1 MEIIVL
7 DEIGVKYTCRHSNCT
22 TTAVGISGDSR
33 YCNYHRTRLRRYG
46 NPDIHRIASYRP
58 DYRRINES
66 GYVEVHH
73 PDTATLP
80 YTKYAL
86 EHRVVMEVHLGRP
99 LFDHENVH
107 HKNGNRADNRLENLE
122 LWSTSQ
128 PPGQRVHEKVT
139 WAKEIVELYGDFTQ
153 P

>member
-1 MEIIVL
+1 MDVIII
-7 DEIGVKYTCRHSNCT
+7 DEIG
-22 TTAVGISGDSR
+22 AVYQCIHDGCASDASGVSGLSR
-33 YCNYHRTRLRRYG
+33 YCKYHKTRVKRYG
-46 NPDIHRIASYRP
+46 DPDVHRIARYRP
-58 DYRRINES
+58 DYRRLNDS

-80 YTKYAL
+80 YTKYIL
-86 EHRVVMEVHLGRP
+86 EHRLVMEQHVGRP

-122 LWSTSQ
+122 LWSTKQ
-128 PPGQRVHEKVT
+128 PSGQRVDEKVV
-139 WAKEIVELYGDFTQ
+139 WAKEVLELYGDFTQ